1 MIGQPPS
8 FISESGAASITVEA
22 ALALPIFFFAVLTFV
37 FILKIISCQEE
48 VYWALTRTAKEA
60 AVEKALQQENDDLQT
75 AGSLIYL
82 TTKLNY
88 YVKNSNVNIHLTNSK
103 IMVEDNQIDL
113 IADYNIPL
121 PVRIFT
127 LKSVP
132 VKQRV
137 RTRAFVGVESRG
149 AGDSSAE
156 EVYITE
162 TGRVYHRKETCSYLK
177 LSISEVQ
184 YQDLTGLR
192 NESGGKYKPCHSCCR
207 EKRFRSKDIIYIAN
221 YGDRFH
227 SERTCSRIIRTIK
240 KIKLSE
246 AGNRLPCSKCGK

>member
-8 FISESGAASITVEA
+8 FIEGTSAASITVEA
-22 ALALPIFFFAVLTFV
+22 ALALPIFFFAVLTFI
-37 FILKIISCQEE
+37 FILRIICCQEE

-60 AVEKALQQENDDLQT
+60 AVEKALQQENDSLQS
-75 AGSLIYL
+75 AGSLVYL
-82 TTKLNY
+82 TTKLNH
-88 YVKNSNVNIHLTNSK
+88 YVKNNNNNIHLTNSK
-103 IMVEDNQIDL
+103 IMTEDNQIDL
-113 IADYNIPL
+113 IADYDIPL

-137 RTRAFVGVESRG
+137 RTRAYVGVESRG
-149 AGDSSAE
+149 SGDSSEE

-177 LSISEVQ
+177 LSISKVQ
-184 YQDLTGLR
+184 YQDLAGLR

-207 EKRFRSKDIIYIAN
+207 ERHFQSKDIIFIAN

-227 SERTCSRIIRTIK
+227 SVRTCSRITRTVK

-246 AGNRLPCSKCGK
+246 AGNRLPCSKCGR